1 MEIEYDPA
9 KNTINI
15 EKHGI
20 DFEDIQMFD
29 FDSATI
35 RIDTRSDYGETRFFA
50 YGYIGHRMHQIAFTL
65 RGTAIRP
72 ISLRKANKREV
83 TKYAKT

>member
-9 KNTINI
+9 KNATNI

-50 YGYIGHRMHQIAFTL
+50 YGYTNDF
-65 RGTAIRP
+65 
-72 ISLRKANKREV
+72 ISKATRSKS
-83 TKYAKT
+83 YSH